1 MTSQE
6 EMDDEDDWN
15 PSKAAGVCMMLLST
29 LCEDDVLEYVS
40 LILLT
45 IYLSLIIF
53 QVSNKYVRLIDW

>member
-15 PSKAAGVCMMLLST
+15 PSKAAGVCMMLLAT

-40 LILLT
+40 D
-45 IYLSLIIF
+45 IYYCLS
-53 QVSNKYVRLIDW
+53 Q

>member
-45 IYLSLIIF
+45 IYFDYISS
-53 QVSNKYVRLIDW
+53 Q

>member
-40 LILLT
+40 DIYCLLLFT
-45 IYLSLIIF
+45 FKSVKNIYF
-53 QVSNKYVRLIDW
+53 VY